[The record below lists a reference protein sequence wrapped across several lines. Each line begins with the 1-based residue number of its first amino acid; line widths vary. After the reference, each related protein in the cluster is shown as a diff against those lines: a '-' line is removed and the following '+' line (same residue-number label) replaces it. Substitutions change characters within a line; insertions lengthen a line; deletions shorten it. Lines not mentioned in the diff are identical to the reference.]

1 MTATMATSEI
11 EGNLTNDLNA
21 MKFDVNV
28 PISFTI
34 VIVLLMI
41 VVIIGVLGNFMVIVI
56 VFKDSAMRTTPNAM
70 VASLAVADLLV
81 LLMSV
86 PYKIIFLFTQTWPFG
101 HIWCKI
107 VHHLA
112 ISCGL
117 VSVYSLVALSADRY
131 HAIVRPTSY
140 IGTRSACKLSCLVGS
155 VWVISIALGIP
166 NFIYARKIPTLHPQI
181 SFCFIDM
188 GKYKEA
194 YTITFCILMFVF
206 PLVLISIYYSMVSW
220 RLLRSAW
227 AIPGDANEKRPQL
240 RSRRRLAVVVLAIV
254 VLFAILWFPHIC
266 IRLFLQFHPDPHTL
280 QGLADAKL
288 FSEVIKYLN
297 PCINPYI
304 LCFISSTYRKHFRR
318 TFCWLCSR
326 KRRFD
331 RARSLTLS
339 SKGSS
344 TRTKFTEFLPM

>member
-1 MTATMATSEI
+1 MTATMATAET
-11 EGNLTNDLNA
+11 EGNMTDNFMMN
-21 MKFDVNV
+21 FDVTV
-28 PISFTI
+28 PISISI
-34 VIVLLMI
+34 VIALLMI
-41 VVIIGVLGNFMVIVI
+41 VVTIGVLGNLMVIVI
-56 VFKDSAMRTTPNAM
+56 VFKNSTMRTTPNAM

-86 PYKIIFLFTQTWPFG
+86 PFKIIFLFTKTWPFG
-101 HIWCKI
+101 NVWCKV

-112 ISCGL
+112 TSCGL

-140 IGTRSACKLSCLVGS
+140 TGNRSACKLSSLVGS
-155 VWVISIALGIP
+155 LWVISIALGIP
-166 NFIYARKIPTLHPQI
+166 PFISSRAMPTLHPDFT
-181 SFCFIDM
+181 FCYMDM
-188 GKYKEA
+188 GKYKEV
-194 YTITFCILMFVF
+194 YTITFCVLMFVF
-206 PLVLISIYYSMVSW
+206 PLLLISVYYSRVAW
-220 RLLRSAW
+220 RLLKSAR
-227 AIPGDANEKRPQL
+227 AIPGEANEKRPQL
-240 RSRRRLAVVVLAIV
+240 RSRKRLAVVVLAIV

-266 IRLFLQFHPDPHTL
+266 VRLFLQFHPYAMDLP
-280 QGLADAKL
+280 GMGDAKL
-288 FSEVIKYLN
+288 FSDVIKYLN

-318 TFCWLCSR
+318 SFCWLCSR

-331 RARSLTLS
+331 RARSLTFS